1 LNYYLNFPFAKSL
14 KLHRF
19 LSVKSIMI
27 KFRIRIEIGIRIRIK
42 IKNKIKIENILIFN
56 ILYFLK
62 K

>member
-1 LNYYLNFPFAKSL
+1 MNYYLNFPFAKSL

-42 IKNKIKIENILIFN
+42 IKIENILIFN

>member
-1 LNYYLNFPFAKSL
+1 
-14 KLHRF
+14 
-19 LSVKSIMI
+19 MI

-42 IKNKIKIENILIFN
+42 IKIENILIFN

>member
-42 IKNKIKIENILIFN
+42 IKIENILIFN